1 MGAPW
6 RGFFRIGGQRWSYE
20 VAVNRGGGVNFT
32 DYEKYKRSRS
42 GDVKLKTNEPLTS
55 PFNACASIKHFP
67 KAFCSQV

>member
-1 MGAPW
+1 
-6 RGFFRIGGQRWSYE
+6 

>member
-1 MGAPW
+1 MLG
-6 RGFFRIGGQRWSYE
+6 RVFLELG
-20 VAVNRGGGVNFT
+20 VRGGGVNFT

-55 PFNACASIKHFP
+55 PLNACASIKHFP